1 MSITETTMEAFS
13 LLFSLDRELWKIVAV
28 SFSVSV
34 SAVSLVVLPAIL
46 CSYLLAY
53 TNFPGKWMLLSL
65 VNTLQAIPTVVIGLL
80 LYMML
85 SRSGPLGDWQMLFTQ
100 KAMIIGQILICFP
113 VLVSMMHGAL
123 QSTDR
128 RAMETS
134 ITLGV
139 SRTRTLMTL
148 IWESRFPLLAA
159 VVAGFSRIVTE
170 VGCSMMVG
178 GNIMGLTRNIPT
190 AIAMES
196 HKGAFAQGVA
206 LGIVLLL
213 LALIL
218 NFVLSS
224 MRGKGVLRTH

>member
-1 MSITETTMEAFS
+1 MSITETTMEALS
-13 LLFSLDRELWKIVAV
+13 LLFSLDKDLWRIVAV
-28 SFSVSV
+28 SFSVSI
-34 SAVSLVVLPAIL
+34 SAVSLVVLPAIIA
-46 CSYLLAY
+46 SYFLAY
-53 TNFPGKWMLLSL
+53 SNFPGKWFLLSL
-65 VNTLQAIPTVVIGLL
+65 VNTMQAIPTVVIGLL
-80 LYMML
+80 LYMLL
-85 SRSGPLGDWQMLFTQ
+85 SRSGPLGDWEMLFTQ
-100 KAMIIGQILICFP
+100 RAMIVGQILICFP

-134 ITLGV
+134 VTLGV
-139 SRTRTLMTL
+139 SRFRTLMTL
-148 IWESRFPLLAA
+148 IWESRFPLMAA

-206 LGIVLLL
+206 LGIVLLV
-213 LALIL
+213 LALVL
-218 NFVLSS
+218 NFMLSS
-224 MRGKGVLRTH
+224 MRGKGVLRT

>member
-1 MSITETTMEAFS
+1 MSITETTMEAFG

-28 SFSVSV
+28 SFSVSI

-46 CSYLLAY
+46 FSYLLAY
-53 TNFPGKWMLLSL
+53 SNFPGKWMLLSL

-80 LYMML
+80 LYMLL

-100 KAMIIGQILICFP
+100 KAMIVGQMLICFP

-213 LALIL
+213 LALVL
-218 NFVLSS
+218 NFMLSS